1 MTGQRSLWRLTLAF
15 IVLLILIVI
24 VADSGRGQVFFALLK
39 AIPGGDKTGHF
50 VLMGLASFLV
60 NLSLSAARVQ
70 IGPLRLLKGSLIVAV
85 VVTLEEAS
93 QLLFASRGASV
104 LDLLVDYAG
113 IILFGALAAWIV
125 ARRGSVVSS

>member
-1 MTGQRSLWRLTLAF
+1 MTDQRSLWRLTLAF
-15 IVLLILIVI
+15 VVLLVLIV
-24 VADSGRGQVFFALLK
+24 VMADTGRGQAFFALIE

-70 IGPLRLLKGSLIVAV
+70 IGPVRLLKGSLIVAA

-104 LDLLVDYAG
+104 LDLLADYAG
-113 IILFGALAAWIV
+113 IILFGALAAWLV
-125 ARRGSVVSS
+125 ARHGSVASA

>member
-15 IVLLILIVI
+15 IVLLVLIVI
-24 VADSGRGQVFFALLK
+24 VADSGRGQVFFALIE

-70 IGPLRLLKGSLIVAV
+70 IGPVRLLKGSLIVAV

-104 LDLLVDYAG
+104 LDLLADYAG
-113 IILFGALAAWIV
+113 IVLFGAFAAWIV
-125 ARRGSVVSS
+125 ARRRSVVSS